1 LSRQIHS
8 RVVTRYFGEVW
19 NQGRV
24 ELLDDLLHPNYIN
37 HPSALP
43 GQPAGPEGLKRVIL
57 AMRMAFPD
65 LRYDVRDEAH
75 DGDRVAVRVVKRGT
89 HEGNLFGIAPTGR
102 RIEVEQM
109 QVERFH
115 EGKIIEHWRTTTMS
129 NEERDKHLALQE
141 RLSTADP
148 DCLTRHDNEFVLAMV
163 LQIVQELADGHKEPA
178 PGCDPLVV
186 GQQLANFLLPSPPSS
201 TELPGRVRECLRAAF
216 SHDPNG
222 ENGANGDGHATAING
237 NPEMRD
243 VARTLGVSPR
253 TLQRRLQQVG
263 SSFTHEVDC
272 VRRELACQYLAD
284 TNRPLCAIALQLGF
298 GEVGSFFRTFR
309 RWTQTSPRRF
319 RLHHTPRVVS
329 A

>member
-1 LSRQIHS
+1 
-8 RVVTRYFGEVW
+8 
-19 NQGRV
+19 
-24 ELLDDLLHPNYIN
+24 
-37 HPSALP
+37 
-43 GQPAGPEGLKRVIL
+43 
-57 AMRMAFPD
+57 
-65 LRYDVRDEAH
+65 
-75 DGDRVAVRVVKRGT
+75 
-89 HEGNLFGIAPTGR
+89 
-102 RIEVEQM
+102 
-109 QVERFH
+109 
-115 EGKIIEHWRTTTMS
+115 MS
-129 NEERDKHLALQE
+129 NEEKDKYLALQE

-148 DCLTRHDNEFVLAMV
+148 DCLTRSGNEFVIAMV
-163 LQIVQELADGHKEPA
+163 LQIVQELAEGQKEAA
-178 PGCDPLVV
+178 PGCDPFVV

-216 SHDPNG
+216 SHD
-222 ENGANGDGHATAING
+222 ANGGTNGSNGGVNG

-284 TNRPLCAIALQLGF
+284 TNRPLGAIALQLGF

-319 RLHHTPRVVS
+319 RLHHTPRVASV
-329 A
+329 